1 MESLIYTILSI
12 LILIGTC
19 VLIYNEDKE
28 EEITEIPNYMN
39 KKQYRN

>member
-1 MESLIYTILSI
+1 MENIIYTIASFI
-12 LILIGTC
+12 IIIGFC
-19 VLIYNEDKE
+19 VLIYYDDKE